1 VTIAARLDE
10 MVTLYTVSG
19 LTVREIAQRFDAE
32 PLTVKMMLGG
42 AGVDF
47 AKRGQARPPE
57 PPPIRESSAPPP
69 SRKPRGLAA
78 SVMTRKPMTAQA
90 ARTITRMDA
99 DRREDMEDANA
110 KHVRAVVR
118 ALNGKG
124 FPFLQIGSAK

>member
-1 VTIAARLDE
+1 VTLAARLDE

-19 LTVREIAQRFDAE
+19 LTVREIAQRFSAE
-32 PLTVKMMLGG
+32 PQTVKMMLGG

-47 AKRGQARPPE
+47 AKRGTA
-57 PPPIRESSAPPP
+57 APPP
-69 SRKPRGLAA
+69 APPPPVRKPRGLAA
-78 SVMTRKPMTAQA
+78 CVMTHKPMTAQA

-99 DRREDMEDANA
+99 DRREDMEDAND

-124 FPFLQIGSAK
+124 FPFLQIGGAK